1 MANISGQVMITH
13 YDAAG
18 EEVRRIK
25 DALER
30 QIKTIHILDCLV
42 AGTQYRDL
50 ADAAMG
56 LHTNDILLLKREP
69 DNEYDP
75 MAVVVISAGGD
86 VLGYLPREKNQIPS
100 HMLDQSQ
107 VLFAK
112 VRNKEWKGEWLKLEI
127 RVYCPKLP
135 D

>member
-1 MANISGQVMITH
+1 MITH

-112 VRNKEWKGEWLKLEI
+112 IRNKEWKGEWLKLEI
-127 RVYCPKLP
+127 MVYCPKLP